1 MTEKPMLP
9 KRTLAALLVASL
21 SAGCAVG
28 PDYVRPEISPPAD
41 YQDQPGSKQQPE
53 KAAAELASWWSAFG
67 EPQPTRC
74 VSLALAKTLVL
85 GQTAARVAQAGAG
98 LGAADAALL

>member
-1 MTEKPMLP
+1 MTEKTMLP

-28 PDYVRPEISPPAD
+28 PDYVRPEISLPGH
-41 YQDQPGSKQQPE
+41 YQDQPGSNQQPE

-67 EPQPTRC
+67 DPQLTRF
-74 VSLALAKTLVL
+74 VSLALAQNL
-85 GQTAARVAQAGAG
+85 
-98 LGAADAALL
+98 DNS